1 VDAVGRPDP
10 VALLRRLPVDVDVD
24 VHPDPPL
31 LVEHPA
37 GDRGMHAL
45 ERLENLEHGAA
56 LELEVGAAGQ
66 LLERSPK
73 PHVCH
78 RVILARRIPLR
89 RAVPASIDNAPA
101 RYAAVMPET
110 LGLARI
116 AELATSTLAT
126 SADAIAAV
134 TELAQRLSGID
145 VTVVSEVTA
154 DGQYVFRGLE
164 KRIELPL
171 ERESAIPYAWSLCSR
186 AHEGESPATV
196 PDTREVPALWR
207 QWLRLKEG
215 LGVDWDVLAFC
226 TRDVRLPDGTL
237 FGTLCLHHTAPR
249 PFSDDEEA
257 LLEVLARLLGQ
268 EIGRERAAIE
278 LDGAVA
284 ALEVAER
291 RRIELVEEL
300 RHELRAPLQVIDG
313 YAEGMLDGVVER
325 DDEHVVLVRREAA
338 RATRL
343 LDDLAELARL
353 EAGVDGD
360 DVRRP
365 VPLDAVATEMRD
377 RLAPLAEAAG
387 VELVADV
394 EPAVV
399 MASRKRLEQLL
410 VNLLRNALRSTQHGR
425 GSRVAVV
432 VRAADGAAS
441 LAVEDDGPGI
451 PERELPRVFERFYRG
466 RSGRDEGT
474 GSGLGLT
481 IARRIAE
488 SAGGTIAAEALAPHG
503 VRIVTR
509 IPLAVEENLAGSDEA
524 LAEA

>member
-1 VDAVGRPDP
+1 MA
-10 VALLRRLPVDVDVD
+10 
-24 VHPDPPL
+24 
-31 LVEHPA
+31 
-37 GDRGMHAL
+37 
-45 ERLENLEHGAA
+45 
-56 LELEVGAAGQ
+56 
-66 LLERSPK
+66 
-73 PHVCH
+73 
-78 RVILARRIPLR
+78 
-89 RAVPASIDNAPA
+89 
-101 RYAAVMPET
+101 ET
-110 LGLARI
+110 LGIARI
-116 AELATSTLAT
+116 AELATSTLA
-126 SADAIAAV
+126 SSGDAIAAV
-134 TELAQRLSGID
+134 AELAQRLSGID
-145 VTVVSEVTA
+145 VTVVSEVTS
-154 DGQYVFRGLE
+154 DGRYVFRGLE

-196 PDTREVPALWR
+196 PDTRAVPALWQ

-249 PFSDDEEA
+249 RFSEDEEA

-268 EIGRERAAIE
+268 EIGRERAAAE

-291 RRIELVEEL
+291 RRIELVEDL
-300 RHELRAPLQVIDG
+300 QHELRAPLQVIDG
-313 YAEGMLDGVVER
+313 YAEGMLDGVVAR

-343 LDDLAELARL
+343 LDDLLELARL
-353 EAGVDGD
+353 EADVDD
-360 DVRRP
+360 NDALRAVS
-365 VPLDAVATEMRD
+365 LDAVATEMRD

-394 EPAVV
+394 EPAVIR
-399 MASRKRLEQLL
+399 ASSKRVEQLL
-410 VNLLRNALRSTQHGR
+410 VNVLRNALRSVQQGG

-432 VRAADGAAS
+432 VRAADGVAL

-451 PERELPRVFERFYRG
+451 PDTELPRVFERFYRG
-466 RSGRDEGT
+466 LSGRNEGT

-488 SAGGTIAAEALAPHG
+488 SYGGTIAAEPVVPRG
-503 VRIVTR
+503 VRIVAR
-509 IPLAVEENLAGSDEA
+509 IPLAVEEGFAGGDEA